1 MTAALYE
8 VKNKLSEYVK
18 IAEEG
23 EPVEICKHGQPS
35 VVMVSI
41 RDYNSPKTPSESI
54 FDKFHNRWLAK
65 WGGGLDDDDFNEVW
79 KVIERDRKR
88 IDPERPNPFEED

>member
-41 RDYNSPKTPSESI
+41 RDYNSPKAPPESI

-65 WGGGLDDDDFNEVW
+65 WGGELDDDDFNEVW